1 MFAVLVPFAMGYL
14 IRQGMWA
21 WTAAV
26 LLVPFAATVAYY
38 VLAPASHFVQSR
50 LNPVISHRTTAIS
63 RVTFIALLYG
73 GVALTQFLSGTQAW
87 TYFTLLWILPLFT
100 TFPLFMIVREW
111 VQHGNADRG
120 RLTNSRVFL
129 VDPVSRYLVLP
140 FGMDYH
146 LPHHIFC
153 SVPHYKLPELHQLM
167 LRDPEYAAKGVVVD
181 GWMAHK
187 SERPTVVDV
196 LGPAYAMNGNGV
208 HIDENTLELADVNNP
223 DAIKQQIAS
232 SLRDGAATSEP
243 STAKSDRTAIRPR
256 AV

>member
-1 MFAVLVPFAMGYL
+1 
-14 IRQGMWA
+14 
-21 WTAAV
+21 
-26 LLVPFAATVAYY
+26 
-38 VLAPASHFVQSR
+38 
-50 LNPVISHRTTAIS
+50 
-63 RVTFIALLYG
+63 
-73 GVALTQFLSGTQAW
+73 
-87 TYFTLLWILPLFT
+87 
-100 TFPLFMIVREW
+100 MIVREW